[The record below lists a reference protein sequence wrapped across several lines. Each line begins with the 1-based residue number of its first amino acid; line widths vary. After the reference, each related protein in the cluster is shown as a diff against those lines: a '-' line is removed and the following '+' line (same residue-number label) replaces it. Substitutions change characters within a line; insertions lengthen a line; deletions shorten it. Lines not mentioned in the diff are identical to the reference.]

1 MWRDK
6 GIHWSPDN
14 TIIWSKAINV
24 DIRLDITSYFVVSD
38 MRFETTATSWEEG
51 STHQLLLVNCVT
63 VMYLAAAELEP
74 VADQIILLLLYSV
87 CYHKHLM

>member
-1 MWRDK
+1 
-6 GIHWSPDN
+6 
-14 TIIWSKAINV
+14 
-24 DIRLDITSYFVVSD
+24 

-63 VMYLAAAELEP
+63 VMCLAAAELEP

-87 CYHKHLM
+87 CYHKYFIYSVMCTGTCVCCKVSLFLYDCGVDCLT